1 MLDKKYDF
9 KEVEKDKYEYW
20 LKKGY
25 FKSGDQSKKP
35 YCIVLP
41 PPNVTG
47 KLHLG
52 HAWNVTIQDAIIRYK
67 RMEGYDALWLP
78 GMDHAAIATEAKVVK
93 RLKDKGLDKYSV
105 GREKFLEECWNWT
118 NEHADIIRSQW
129 AKLGIS
135 LDYSMER
142 FTLDQGLEEAV
153 KRVFVDYYH
162 KGLIYRG
169 EKIINWDPVA
179 KTALS
184 NEEVIYGE
192 EKSAFYHLKY
202 LLENSNKYID
212 VATTRPETLFGDT
225 AVAVNEKDPRY
236 QDFIGKNVILPLVGR
251 KIPVITDEHAD
262 MEKGTGAVKNTPNST
277 NPFKVLKIK
286 GSLGYMFC

>member
-25 FKSGDQSKKP
+25 FKSGDLSKKP

-93 RLKDKGLDKYSV
+93 RLKDKG
-105 GREKFLEECWNWT
+105 
-118 NEHADIIRSQW
+118 
-129 AKLGIS
+129 
-135 LDYSMER
+135 
-142 FTLDQGLEEAV
+142 
-153 KRVFVDYYH
+153 
-162 KGLIYRG
+162 
-169 EKIINWDPVA
+169 
-179 KTALS
+179 
-184 NEEVIYGE
+184 
-192 EKSAFYHLKY
+192 
-202 LLENSNKYID
+202 
-212 VATTRPETLFGDT
+212 
-225 AVAVNEKDPRY
+225 
-236 QDFIGKNVILPLVGR
+236 
-251 KIPVITDEHAD
+251 
-262 MEKGTGAVKNTPNST
+262 
-277 NPFKVLKIK
+277 
-286 GSLGYMFC
+286 